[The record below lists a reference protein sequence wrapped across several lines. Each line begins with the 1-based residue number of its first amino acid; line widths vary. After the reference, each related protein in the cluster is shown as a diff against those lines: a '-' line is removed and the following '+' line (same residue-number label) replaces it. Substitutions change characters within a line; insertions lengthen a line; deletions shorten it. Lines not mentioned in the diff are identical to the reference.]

1 MLITLFCYST
11 NMPKFKFEKLVRDK
25 VVENQIATGA
35 KPQFHKLSNKRHKQ
49 ELVKK
54 IIEEAQEI
62 TEASQDKVASEIAD
76 VQQAIDDLKEKYG
89 LTDEDIAKAQKA
101 KNKKS
106 GAFKEGIYVDYIEL
120 DSSDKWVEYFR
131 KNSDRYQELE

>member
-1 MLITLFCYST
+1 
-11 NMPKFKFEKLVRDK
+11 MPKFKFEKLVRDK